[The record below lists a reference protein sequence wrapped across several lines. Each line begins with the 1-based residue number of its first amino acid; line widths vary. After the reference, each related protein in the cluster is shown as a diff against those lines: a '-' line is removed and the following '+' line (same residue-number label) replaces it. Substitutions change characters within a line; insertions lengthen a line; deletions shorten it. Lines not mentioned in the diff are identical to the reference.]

1 MKRERAVTL
10 KDVAERSGVAISTAS
25 RALSRPGRVSPA
37 TTERVRAAARELGYS
52 PAMSGRALRLGR
64 TGMVALV
71 VPDVTNQFFMGVV
84 RGVQARLRAGEYM
97 HVLVDTE
104 ESVEA
109 EERALHTLRTSVDGF
124 VLASPRLDEP
134 RLTAWAR
141 RVPLVALNRTTPKPA
156 VVVDTPNGAVQALE
170 HLASL
175 GHRRV
180 AYAGGPRSSWS
191 DSHRRAAL
199 RSASRKLRVEVVGL
213 GPYLPRRMAGP
224 AAADAVLASGV
235 TAVIAFNDLIAFGI
249 LDRFRER
256 GVRVPHDVSVVGCDD
271 VFGADLVQPTLTTVH
286 SPNERAGFHAADLLL
301 TRLDPMHDDAEL
313 SGVLLPT
320 HLVPR
325 DSSGPAPRADR
336 LGAGPYAASL

>member
-1 MKRERAVTL
+1 MQKERPVTL
-10 KDVAERSGVAISTAS
+10 RDVAERSGVAISTAS

-37 TTERVRAAARELGYS
+37 TTERVRAAARELGYT
-52 PAMSGRALRLGR
+52 PTMSGRALRLGR

-71 VPDVTNQFFMGVV
+71 VPDVTNQFFMGIV

-109 EERALHTLRTSVDGF
+109 EERALRTLRTSVDGF
-124 VLASPRLDEP
+124 VLASPRIDES
-134 RLTAWAR
+134 RLAAWSR
-141 RVPLVALNRTTPKPA
+141 RVPLVALNRTTPRPA
-156 VVVDTPNGAVQALE
+156 VVIDTPNGAVQALE

-191 DSHRRAAL
+191 DIQRRAAL
-199 RSASRKLRVEVVGL
+199 RQASRRLRVEVVVL
-213 GPYLPRRMAGP
+213 GPYPPRRLAGP
-224 AAADAVLASGV
+224 AAADAALASGV

-249 LDRFRER
+249 LDRLRER
-256 GVRVPHDVSVVGCDD
+256 GVDVPGDISVVGCDD
-271 VFGADLVQPTLTTVH
+271 VFGSDLVQPTLTTVH
-286 SPNERAGFHAADLLL
+286 LPNERAGFHAADLLL
-301 TRLDPMHDDAEL
+301 TRLDPMHDGDLA
-313 SGVLLPT
+313 GVLLPT

-325 DSSGPAPRADR
+325 GSSGAAPTPTATGGELRA
-336 LGAGPYAASL
+336 AAR